1 MLACL
6 LIATAGEL
14 FLALAWGL
22 YSYREAGLPLFVPP
36 GHVLLYMLGLASP
49 SACLRAW
56 YARSELSR
64 RSPPR
69 GCG

>member
-14 FLALAWGL
+14 FLALAWALQLSRG
-22 YSYREAGLPLFVPP
+22 RVAAVRAA
-36 GHVLLYMLGLASP
+36 GHVLLYMLGLALAERMP
-49 SACLRAW
+49 SSLVRPIG
-56 YARSELSR
+56 LSR